1 MMDFITELP
10 ISNGFDS
17 IFIVVDQGLS
27 KGVILCPSNKTIGTI
42 KLYID
47 NVFIQFG
54 LPDVIISDR
63 GPQFTSNVFNGI
75 LDAIGIKHRM
85 STAYHPQTDGN

>member
-1 MMDFITELP
+1 MEHKYNAEQEESILP
-10 ISNGFDS
+10 T
-17 IFIVVDQGLS
+17 QYL
-27 KGVILCPSNKTIGTI
+27 
-42 KLYID
+42 LYIN

-54 LPDVIISDR
+54 LPDIIISDR

-85 STAYHPQTDGN
+85 STAYHPQTDGQT